1 MAMSDPARAVPN
13 PSLPVFRTIEE
24 GLAALRPA
32 WSSVIKLFLV
42 VLMLEVAL
50 DLIPAL
56 ALGMPSRIL
65 IGQAPAPVQQ
75 PGEMPLHL
83 LRALVSI
90 LLYINLLL
98 AAARLVL
105 FRETP
110 TIAGLFRWGRRQWRL
125 LGTLVIIGVAAAAP
139 GFVGAFLTPVLG
151 AFLASPAAVLAFLA
165 IYVACWLWAAGWL
178 LFVVPIVAA
187 DDPAPVLDRAWRLS
201 AGNRSRLM
209 GIPAAIAFAL
219 LILIGGTQL
228 FASFFNLEPLPLGIP
243 TYPLAILTLQA
254 VYVVYAAAGAVA
266 YRRLTGMMP
275 EGA

>member
-1 MAMSDPARAVPN
+1 MAMPDPARTVPN
-13 PSLPVFRTIEE
+13 RNLPVFRTIEE

-32 WSSVIKLFLV
+32 WLSVIKLFLV
-42 VLMLEVAL
+42 VLMLQIAL

-56 ALGMPSRIL
+56 ALGTPSQIL
-65 IGQAPAPVQQ
+65 GASTPVPIQQ
-75 PGEMPLHL
+75 PGELPLRV

-90 LLYINLLL
+90 LLYINLLII
-98 AAARLVL
+98 AARLVL
-105 FRETP
+105 YGEAP

-139 GFVGAFLTPVLG
+139 GFVGAFLTPALG
-151 AFLASPAAVLAFLA
+151 PFLASPAAVLAFLA

-219 LILIGGTQL
+219 LILIGAIQL
-228 FASFFNLEPLPLGIP
+228 FATFFNLEPLPLGIP
-243 TYPLAILTLQA
+243 TYPLAVLTLQA
-254 VYVVYAAAGAVA
+254 VYAVYAAAGAVA
-266 YRRLTGMMP
+266 YRRLTGQTA
-275 EGA
+275 GAA